1 MSEPDP
7 PRRSFRFK
15 GVLDLLIGLG
25 ILHWLVTWIWSRTV
39 RHRGVELRHPEELAE
54 HHGSAPHN

>member
-1 MSEPDP
+1 MSEPDL

-25 ILHWLVTWIWSRTV
+25 ILA
-39 RHRGVELRHPEELAE
+39 LAFVIS
-54 HHGSAPHN
+54 H